1 MKLSVTHRRAKE
13 EDTLLFKMLMT
24 FKTFLLENRVVTPE
38 MPYNNLIVIMG
49 LPGAGKSTIFEKGL
63 LNIDNAVHVTPDRWI
78 ELLAKKDKK
87 DLTNPGHTA
96 EIYNKI
102 SNTHRKFTGRVI
114 TPEARSNFVLETLSR
129 NPFNIQ
135 SLIIR
140 TKKKGMRVVLVYVRT
155 SLQTALDNNRKRK
168 RVIPDEVITDTF
180 KSIEHS
186 FKFLKSSAEVDEA
199 WVIDNANKP
208 TYNDFRTSE
217 FIRKVK

>member
-1 MKLSVTHRRAKE
+1 MN
-13 EDTLLFKMLMT
+13 FKS
-24 FKTFLLENRVVTPE
+24 FLLENRVVTPE
-38 MPYNNLIVIMG
+38 VPYNNLIVIMG

-78 ELLAKKDKK
+78 ELLAKRDKK
-87 DLTNPGHTA
+87 DLTNPNHTT

-102 SNTHRKFTGRVI
+102 SKIHRKFTGRVI

-140 TKKKGMRVVLVYVRT
+140 TKRKGMRVVLVYVRT
-155 SLQTALDNNRKRK
+155 SLQAALENNKRRK
-168 RVIPDEVITDTF
+168 RVIPEEVITDTF
-180 KSIEHS
+180 KSIENS
-186 FKFLKSSAEVDEA
+186 FRILRSSADVDEA
-199 WVIDNANKP
+199 WVIDNVNKP
-208 TYNDFRTSE
+208 TYNDFRTSD

>member
-1 MKLSVTHRRAKE
+1 MN
-13 EDTLLFKMLMT
+13 FKN
-24 FKTFLLENRVVTPE
+24 FLLENRVVTPGV
-38 MPYNNLIVIMG
+38 PYNNLIVIMG

-87 DLTNPGHTA
+87 DLTNPNHTT

-102 SNTHRKFTGRVI
+102 SKIHRKFTGRVI

-140 TKKKGMRVVLVYVRT
+140 TKRKGMRVVLVYVRT
-155 SLQTALDNNRKRK
+155 SLQAALENNKRRK
-168 RVIPDEVITDTF
+168 RVIPEEVITDTF
-180 KSIEHS
+180 KSIENS
-186 FKFLKSSAEVDEA
+186 FRILRSSADVDEA
-199 WVIDNANKP
+199 WVIDNVNKP
-208 TYNDFRTSE
+208 TYNDFRTSD